1 MEETEKLRLENEMLR
16 AALDEAMEAL
26 ERTSREMREIQRV
39 MAVWARVE
47 RRREDWREREGD
59 RA

>member
-1 MEETEKLRLENEMLR
+1 MLR
-16 AALDEAMEAL
+16 AALDEAMGAL

>member
-16 AALDEAMEAL
+16 AALDEALGAL